1 MMAESSSAGL
11 TLQVRQRVPIPLEAQ
26 LECAPGELVAL
37 VGPSGSG
44 KTTLLR
50 IIAGLLRPA
59 EGRVSCNGQLWL
71 DTEQKVDWPPFR
83 RSVGYVFQSYALFP
97 HLSALD
103 NVKAAL
109 GHLPAAQ
116 RAARAAQLL
125 ARLHLAGLEAHRPAQ
140 LSGGQQQRV
149 AVARALAR
157 DPAVLLLDEPFSAVD
172 QVTRGKLQR
181 ELARLRV
188 SLNIPVLMVTH
199 DLDEARMLADRIVI
213 LHHGNTLQAGTPEE
227 VLTRPRSVS
236 VARLV
241 QLTNLFEGVL
251 AAPRE
256 AGGRHRL
263 AWLDYFLEVD
273 DPGHFVPGDKV
284 CWVIPTQHV
293 ILHQRVRPS
302 RGERENPVAGVV
314 RECTPLGETTS
325 VTLLVNDDRRYP
337 LELSVPSHV
346 ARRNHL
352 AAGERIGVSL
362 LAGGIHLIPWQP
374 LGEPTGE

>member
-1 MMAESSSAGL
+1 MTEPQRGFL
-11 TLQVRQRVPIPLEAQ
+11 HVELRQRAPIPLDVT
-26 LECAPGELVAL
+26 LSCAAGELLAL

-44 KTTLLR
+44 KTTVLR
-50 IIAGLLRPA
+50 AIAGLVRPDH
-59 EGRVSCNGQLWL
+59 GSISCNGERWL
-71 DTEQKVDWPPFR
+71 DRGRGVDHPPHR
-83 RSVGYVFQSYALFP
+83 RSVGLVFQNYALFP
-97 HLSALD
+97 HMSALD
-103 NVKAAL
+103 NVRAAL
-109 GHLPAAQ
+109 GHMPPES
-116 RAARAAQLL
+116 RARRARELL
-125 ARLHLAGLEAHRPAQ
+125 AQVHLEGLEERVPSQ

-213 LHHGNTLQAGTPEE
+213 LHHGSTLQAGTPEE
-227 VLTRPRSVS
+227 VMTRPRSVS

-251 AAPRE
+251 QAPPG
-256 AGGRHRL
+256 AGGKHLL
-263 AWLDYFLEVD
+263 AWLDYSLEVD
-273 DPGHFVPGDKV
+273 DPGGFVPGDKV
-284 CWVIPTQHV
+284 CWVIPPQHV

-314 RECTPLGETTS
+314 RECTPLGETTT
-325 VTLLVNDDRRYP
+325 VTLLVNEDRRYP

-346 ARRNHL
+346 AQRNHL

-362 LAGGIHLIPWQP
+362 LAGGIHLMPWEP
-374 LGEPTGE
+374 LGMATGE